1 MRALLAP
8 LPLLVLLAG
17 CAHVPHVTHRPV
29 IRNPFPQLTRVAVAP
44 FFNLSAEPAVNGRQ
58 VALAY
63 FNELQSI
70 PGFEVVPIGIVE
82 SKLQECGLSLG
93 KAEDARKLA
102 RELEVDAVVVG
113 AITDYSPYYPPRC
126 ALRVEWYAAN
136 PCFHPIPAG
145 YGLPWGHPAAE
156 HIPEPLVYETQL
168 QIARGKME
176 RRCRRSRML
185 R

>member
-8 LPLLVLLAG
+8 LPLLMLLAG
-17 CAHVPHVTHRPV
+17 CSQLPHVTQRPV
-29 IRNPFPQLTRVAVAP
+29 VRNPFPQLTRVAVAP
-44 FFNLSAEPAVNGRQ
+44 FFNLSAEPGINGRQ

-82 SKLQECGLSLG
+82 SKLQECNLSLG

-102 RELEVDAVVVG
+102 LLLEVDAVVVG

-126 ALRVEWYAAN
+126 
-136 PCFHPIPAG
+136 
-145 YGLPWGHPAAE
+145 
-156 HIPEPLVYETQL
+156 
-168 QIARGKME
+168 
-176 RRCRRSRML
+176 
-185 R
+185 